1 MSHITYLEAAV
12 VGLIQGVSELFPVS
26 SLGHNVLLPALI
38 GGSWASDLNVAKASS
53 PYLAFI
59 VGMHVATALALLI
72 YFWRDWVRII
82 GGFFSSVR
90 HRQVQTRDQKLAWM
104 IILATIPVGLV
115 GVVADKPFREI
126 FGKPILAGVFLIING
141 VILYCGEKFRP
152 RASIQADQV
161 VAAERDRELVSAAG
175 PAGYH
180 PAGPGYQA
188 GPGGYPADPGG
199 YPAGPG
205 GYPADPGG
213 YQSGPGA
220 YQGGP
225 SEYGP
230 AHDPFE
236 ALYQAPRETPYRPG
250 QPAPRAPGQAPR
262 ARHRQV
268 SGHQALREEELTQA
282 LAADERL
289 VRIGYLKAL
298 TIGAAQILALLAGIS
313 RDGVTMVAGMTR
325 GLSREDA
332 ARFAFLLATPV
343 ILAAGVLELPKLTGP
358 LGNGI
363 HGQILVGSVLSFVG
377 AYLSV
382 RFLMKY
388 FQTRT
393 LTPFAV
399 YCFVFGLLS
408 VIYLGL
414 IK

>member
-38 GGSWASDLNVAKASS
+38 GGGWASDLNVSEASS

-82 GGFFSSVR
+82 GGFFSSIR
-90 HRQVQTRDQKLAWM
+90 YRQVQTRDQKLAWM

-126 FGKPILAGVFLIING
+126 FGKPIVAGVFLIING
-141 VILYCGEKFRP
+141 IILYCGEKFRP
-152 RASIQADQV
+152 RASIQADQA

-175 PAGYH
+175 SSGYQPARPGYQTG
-180 PAGPGYQA
+180 PAGYQA
-188 GPGGYPADPGG
+188 GPPGY
-199 YPAGPG
+199 GPG
-205 GYPADPGG
+205 
-213 YQSGPGA
+213 
-220 YQGGP
+220 
-225 SEYGP
+225 
-230 AHDPFE
+230 HDPYQ
-236 ALYQAPRETPYRPG
+236 ALYRPS
-250 QPAPRAPGQAPR
+250 GQASR

-268 SGHQALREEELTQA
+268 SGHQALREEELAQA
-282 LAADERL
+282 VAADERL
-289 VRIGYLKAL
+289 VRMGYLKAV

-408 VIYLGL
+408 VLYLGF

>member
-38 GGSWASDLNVAKASS
+38 GGSWASDLNVADASS

-72 YFWRDWVRII
+72 YFWRDWVRIV
-82 GGFFSSVR
+82 GGFFSSIR
-90 HRQVQTRDQKLAWM
+90 YRQVQTRDQRMAWM
-104 IILATIPVGLV
+104 IVLATIPVGVV

-152 RASIQADQV
+152 RASIQADQA
-161 VAAERDRELVSAAG
+161 VAAERDRELVPAAG
-175 PAGYH
+175 PARYQ
-180 PAGPGYQA
+180 PAGPGYPASPSGYQA
-188 GPGGYPADPGG
+188 GPPGFGPEQDP
-199 YPAGPG
+199 
-205 GYPADPGG
+205 
-213 YQSGPGA
+213 YQ
-220 YQGGP
+220 
-225 SEYGP
+225 
-230 AHDPFE
+230 
-236 ALYQAPRETPYRPG
+236 ALYQPRETPYRPG
-250 QPAPRAPGQAPR
+250 QSASRAPGQAPR

-268 SGHQALREEELTQA
+268 SGHQALRQEELAQA
-282 LAADERL
+282 VAADERL
-289 VRIGYLKAL
+289 IRIGYLKAL

-363 HGQILVGSVLSFVG
+363 HGQILVGSALSFVG

-393 LTPFAV
+393 LTPFAI
-399 YCFVFGLLS
+399 YCFIFGLLS